1 MPSAKLTA
9 LSDLA
14 GGQVPTDLA
23 YIVDGSAGTSGSK
36 KSTLNDFIATI
47 TKNVTDISLQWQSGD
62 GVSTVSAASQGK
74 IRFSAAAAGAAGSF
88 QASENGAAYQNLI
101 KGPASAG
108 DLTANLFP
116 FATASD
122 VIGDTALAQLGSGTS
137 RTFNF
142 NANNPGTSL
151 SSYGSHR
158 GAIVDQSGMISLGLL
173 GIAPAIKGTF
183 FGGSVA
189 SPTAPTAGNTLFSLT
204 ASGQYSTTPG
214 QTSNSV
220 IIKAYAV
227 ENWSSSAAGASLE
240 FLTNTKGTLP
250 NNQASRLIINQK
262 GCVHVAPTVTNGE
275 SSTGTSTVFQVGV
288 TNNLDNAAVAMIIG
302 NGTGASKNL
311 VLQRAANQDT
321 ALLQTQSATGVAQFS
336 IVPQLGVECHYFVWV
351 GSTNTP
357 TISSAGETRLYVSS
371 GGKLQISEN
380 GGAWQDVVS
389 GGSGTV
395 NSGTQYQIG
404 YYAATGDAI
413 SGLANWTT
421 NAQGNFTLAPTA
433 STSGS
438 PSLLTV
444 TGPAHTTLTASTEAI
459 DLNFNLA
466 RTVQFAAGAI
476 TTQRAVVFQA
486 PTYSF
491 TSASTITTAA
501 TVAITGPPT
510 AGANATL
517 TTPLSLFVQSGT
529 SRFGGTIYIPNLGT
543 NVRQMILEPA
553 VGATGISLGDLSI
566 TSNNGASGAGH
577 DIRSASGMQIFTQNN
592 ALQLGAQHSYIS
604 LSRYD
609 NKVSLGSSVFV
620 PTSRLH
626 VKSGGTTTV
635 GYILES
641 EPNSTVDL
649 AQYNLNADDTA
660 TVANLATF
668 AANSNGTAATGFG
681 SSFTWTLESST
692 TADQNAASL
701 AVLWQDATHATRT
714 SAITFSTVSN
724 AGALAERIRINGAGL
739 GVGLTPTVPL
749 HVKADATNQG
759 IELDSNSGAVTSMWY
774 SDGSSLFFGALSNHT
789 VELYSNGTTAIAF
802 TQNTLGFLGKTP
814 AAQQTGGAATAG
826 GTYGATEQGML
837 QKAYDC
843 LRTFG
848 LLS

>member
-510 AGANATL
+510 AGTNATITNPYALWVQAGNVLFGAYATVTYSLTVAAGGGSLLIGSGGADMQLGNAIRLRSDAHISWAVSANAQAVLDTGL
-517 TTPLSLFVQSGT
+517 ARHSAGILRITNSSTGSGQLLIGVSSDTVSAQLDVRSQST
-529 SRFGGTIYIPNLGT
+529 SR
-543 NVRQMILEPA
+543 
-553 VGATGISLGDLSI
+553 VGFRVDSFA
-566 TSNNGASGAGH
+566 
-577 DIRSASGMQIFTQNN
+577 
-592 ALQLGAQHSYIS
+592 
-604 LSRYD
+604 
-609 NKVSLGSSVFV
+609 
-620 PTSRLH
+620 
-626 VKSGGTTTV
+626 
-635 GYILES
+635 
-641 EPNSTVDL
+641 NSTVDL
-649 AQYNLNADDTA
+649 ARFNLNADDTS

-668 AANSNGTAATGFG
+668 AANSNGTAAAGFG

>member
-517 TTPLSLFVQSGT
+517 TRKLGLWVQGGALYTPHVLIGNSTQTLTTELVVGVSAGAGLGDVGIGGSVFGGITGNTGGFGGGT
-529 SRFGGTIYIPNLGT
+529 SIGFNYAGQIVLGT
-543 NVRQMILEPA
+543 TSQV
-553 VGATGISLGDLSI
+553 VGLIDGPTGIWSI
-566 TSNNGASGAGH
+566 GNNTVTSAQANIIA
-577 DIRSASGMQIFTQNN
+577 RSASRVAFRVD
-592 ALQLGAQHSYIS
+592 S
-604 LSRYD
+604 L
-609 NKVSLGSSVFV
+609 
-620 PTSRLH
+620 T
-626 VKSGGTTTV
+626 
-635 GYILES
+635 
-641 EPNSTVDL
+641 NSTVDL
-649 AQYNLNADDTA
+649 AQFNLNADDTS